1 MKILAPWKALAILSL
16 ILLVLYFVI
25 HTSFQAIEKNFQIWN
40 VVVIKGWW
48 GEETGEI
55 DAIFGILSSVLQY
68 AMDVFCINR

>member
-1 MKILAPWKALAILSL
+1 MKILAPRKALAILSL

>member
-1 MKILAPWKALAILSL
+1 MKILAPRKALAILSL

-55 DAIFGILSSVLQY
+55 GAIFGILSSVLQY